1 MDTQSREHLDAATVE
16 DYAEKMRE
24 GETFPAITAFHDGT
38 TFWIADGFHR
48 HAAAVMAAIEEID
61 VAVQTGGLRDAILFA
76 VGANATHGLRRTNA
90 DKRRSVQR
98 LLEDEEWA
106 AWSDREIARRCSVD
120 HKFVGKLRPDLVT
133 GDIPSDAASRTFTT
147 RHGTVAKMDTAR
159 IGRAPTPA
167 PAGSMTEPALPSALD
182 FRWHGR

>member
-1 MDTQSREHLDAATVE
+1 MRILDTQSREHLDAATVE

-24 GETFPAITAFHDGT
+24 GETFPAITAFNDGA

-48 HAAAVMAAIEEID
+48 HAAAVMAAIDEID
-61 VAVQTGGLRDAILFA
+61 VAVQPGGLRDAILFA

-90 DKRRSVQR
+90 DKRRAVTR
-98 LLEDEEWA
+98 LLEDEEWRV
-106 AWSDREIARRCSVD
+106 WSNVEIAKRCGVNE
-120 HKFVGKLRPDLVT
+120 KLVRTLRPSRSED
-133 GDIPSDAASRTFTT
+133 DAPRTFTT